1 MAKVL
6 VTGGTGFIGAN
17 LVAALVQRGDSVRIL
32 RRKTSKLT
40 AIQGLECEQFIG
52 EILDPETVSKA
63 IDGCDTVFHLAA
75 LVAYWRAKTDEVYR
89 VNTEGTRVVMDT
101 CLRKQ
106 VQQVVYTSSV
116 SAIGIPKPGTLANE
130 ETPFDPVSSQIT
142 YADSKRLAE
151 THVRCAVE
159 KGLNA
164 VIVNPAQVVGPGDH
178 GMYMGNVVQSS
189 KRGTVLAVPS
199 GGICMVDVQAVVE
212 GLLAAAEKGRSGE
225 RYILGGENLSYM
237 EIGKVL
243 ATLVGKRPPR
253 YELPTWF
260 LKPAAG
266 AVDTYNRVTRRPAT
280 ICGEHVRLGAEF
292 LYYDSSKAI
301 AELDYSIRPFSEA
314 LKKAYEWYIAKGYI
328 Q

>member
-17 LVAALVQRGDSVRIL
+17 LVATLLQRGDNVRIL
-32 RRKTSKLT
+32 RRKTSNLA
-40 AIQGLECEQFIG
+40 AIQGLDCEQVIG
-52 EILDPETVSKA
+52 EILDPEAVSKA

-89 VNTEGTRVVMDT
+89 VNTEGTRVVMDA
-101 CLRKQ
+101 CLRKK
-106 VQQVVYTSSV
+106 VPQVVYTSSV
-116 SAIGIPKPGTLANE
+116 SAIGIPEPGSWANE
-130 ETPFDPVSSQIT
+130 ETPFDPRSSEIA

-151 THVRCAVE
+151 IHVRQAVE

-199 GGICMVDVQAVVE
+199 GGICMVDVQAVVQ
-212 GLLAAAEKGRSGE
+212 GLLAAADKGRCGG

-237 EIGKVL
+237 EIGKIL
-243 ATLVGKRPPR
+243 ATLVGKTPPR
-253 YELPTWF
+253 YILPTW
-260 LKPAAG
+260 LLNPAAV
-266 AVDTYNRVTRRPAT
+266 AVDTYNRVTGRAAT
-280 ICGEHVRLGAEF
+280 VCGEHVRLGAEF
-292 LYYDSSKAI
+292 LYYDSSKAV
-301 AELDYSIRPFSEA
+301 AELDYSILPFSEA
-314 LKKAYEWYIAKGYI
+314 LKNAYEWYIAKGYI
-328 Q
+328 H